1 MEEKLKQ
8 VSGPWQ
14 TPYTCLEALAI
25 SHPCEQQGATLVIQ
39 KARVPG
45 VTVSVSVLPGGLALP
60 ENAVNWHLTERLL

>member
-45 VTVSVSVLPGGLALP
+45 VTVSESQPFLEGWLSLKMQ
-60 ENAVNWHLTERLL
+60 